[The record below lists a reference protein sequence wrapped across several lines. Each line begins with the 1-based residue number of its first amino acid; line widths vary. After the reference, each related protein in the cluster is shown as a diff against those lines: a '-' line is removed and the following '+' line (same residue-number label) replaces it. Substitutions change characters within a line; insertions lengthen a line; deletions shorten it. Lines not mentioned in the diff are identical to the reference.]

1 MRYLTYD
8 AGGGMT
14 GAYIQQLLPEHAAS
28 YIEVGS
34 DVYMQWVNYRMI
46 DGELVFV
53 APPPAPPP
61 PIPQSVSMRQAR
73 LALLGAGLLDA
84 VDAAIAGMT
93 GTEGRAAQIE
103 WEYAS
108 EVVRTSAL
116 VAGMGAALG
125 MTDEQL
131 DDLFLQASTL

>member
-1 MRYLTYD
+1 MVKKAHVENGAVINISVVTALSD
-8 AGGGMT
+8 GDIDGT
-14 GAYIQQLLPEHAAS
+14 GAAIGDLY
-28 YIEVGS
+28 
-34 DVYMQWVNYRMI
+34 I
-46 DGELVFV
+46 DGAFV
-53 APPPAPPP
+53 RPPAPPP